1 MKAILKFLLKGFTA
15 VAVPAVF
22 GLLLSSLVLMN
33 TALFGLANGALA
45 RMGLDTASSALER
58 QVRAEAVQDRRA
70 KRKAAGEIRKK
81 AISKATSSAKRNIAA
96 MPLEAVPVLGVATV
110 LTVTV
115 WEVAD
120 LCELMIYIDDL
131 TRLHDPEIAA
141 DETTELC
148 KSFHEEVDNQISEI
162 EKSKNAAA
170 NAFKESKDA
179 LENQFKIF
187 TEYYGLGSGQ

>member
-1 MKAILKFLLKGFTA
+1 MKVIFKFLLKAFTA

-110 LTVTV
+110 LTVTA

-131 TRLHDPEIAA
+131 TRLHDPETAA

-179 LENQFKIF
+179 LEKQLKIF